1 MAEMF
6 HKYCNQYFSIPA
18 FIIENAVFL
27 SVFFPGDLFDEGK
40 WCSDLEFE
48 HYIERFHKMFR
59 HPDGTKLE
67 VVVGNHDI
75 GFHYM

>member
-1 MAEMF
+1 MVGEVGNIDFNIANTRPQMF
-6 HKYCNQYFSIPA
+6 YIS
-18 FIIENAVFL
+18 
-27 SVFFPGDLFDEGK
+27 GDLFDEGK

-48 HYIERFHKMFR
+48 HYVERFNKMFR
-59 HPDGTKLE
+59 HPDGTQLE